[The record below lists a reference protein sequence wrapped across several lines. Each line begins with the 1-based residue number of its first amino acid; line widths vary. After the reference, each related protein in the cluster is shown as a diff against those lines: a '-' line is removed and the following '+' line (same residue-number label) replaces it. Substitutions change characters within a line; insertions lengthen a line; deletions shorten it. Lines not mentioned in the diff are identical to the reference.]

1 MNAIGTED
9 EWAKALTTAQQWAKT
24 LEESKQK
31 LQDILDDLESLDEIS
46 VYYDRQWNK
55 VRTCHSRNAE
65 EDKYIRLEDLQ
76 EIIKKYRT

>member
-31 LQDILDDLESLDEIS
+31 LKDILDDLESLDEIS
-46 VYYDRQWNK
+46 VYYDRRWAK
-55 VRTCHSRNAE
+55 VRTYHSRNAE
-65 EDKYIRLEDLQ
+65 EDRYIRVEDLQ
-76 EIIKKYRT
+76 EIIKNYRT